1 MSSEEKPISTSHS
14 RCLSVFFDVT
24 DINGDRMLRFFRTCF
39 VALLASTMFIPL
51 QAQETQS
58 FSVGSVV
65 AEAGQT
71 TSGYLGVPA
80 GVDAGTRIPITVV
93 HGATTGPVLALIAGT
108 HGYEY
113 PPITAL
119 QQVRREL
126 DPAELSGTVIIVHV
140 ANVPSFLGRTIYYSP
155 VDGKNLNR
163 AYPGDPN
170 GTVSE
175 RIAFL
180 LTTEVISRAD
190 FMVDLHCGDGNE
202 SLRPYLY
209 MAVTGDPEL
218 DNAIRGMAL
227 AFGIDHIVVDQTGLA
242 AGPSVYTDKT
252 ALDRGIPAITT
263 ETGQL
268 GSNDPVWVNMAVR
281 GVWNLLR
288 HLEMAEG
295 EVESI
300 GEVVWLE
307 DYQVVTSPATGIF
320 QAAVR
325 DGYAIAEGGLLGVLV
340 DLFGDPIQEI
350 KAPFAGVVNYVVG
363 TPPVSE
369 GEPVA
374 MVSRIRR

>member
-1 MSSEEKPISTSHS
+1 MRKTLVA
-14 RCLSVFFDVT
+14 CLMMVVT
-24 DINGDRMLRFFRTCF
+24 
-39 VALLASTMFIPL
+39 TMHL
-51 QAQETQS
+51 QAQAQRSYT
-58 FSVGSVV
+58 VGPVT
-65 AEAGQT
+65 AEAGKKA
-71 TSGYLGVPA
+71 SGYLEVPP
-80 GVDAGTRIPITVV
+80 GVDEGTRIPITVINGTRV
-93 HGATTGPVLALIAGT
+93 GPVIALIAGT

-119 QQVRREL
+119 QHIRREL
-126 DPAELSGTVIIVHV
+126 DPAELSGTVVIVHV
-140 ANVPSFLGRTIYYSP
+140 ANMPSFLSRTIYYSP
-155 VDGKNLNR
+155 IDGKNLNR
-163 AYPGDPN
+163 AYPGDPS

-175 RIAFL
+175 RIAHL

-202 SLRPYLY
+202 ALRPYLY
-209 MAVTGDPEL
+209 MAVTGDSEL
-218 DNAIRGMAL
+218 DDAIRGMAL
-227 AFGIDHIVVDQTGLA
+227 AFGIDHIVVDRA
-242 AGPSVYTDKT
+242 PPSIGPSLYTDKT
-252 ALDRGIPAITT
+252 ALDSGIPAITT

-268 GSNDPVWVNMAVR
+268 GSNDPVWVSMAER
-281 GVWNLLR
+281 GVWNLLK
-288 HLEMAEG
+288 HLEMVEG
-295 EVESI
+295 DVVGL

-307 DYQVVTSPATGIF
+307 DYQVVPSPATGIF

-340 DLFGDPIQEI
+340 DFFGDPMLEI